1 MPFEEALLQIE
12 SIIEQIESGEIGLEQ
27 SLAEYERGVTLINHC
42 RAKLGQAQ
50 QRVQDLTKRL
60 ETADEEGSPD
70 KGEGE
75 GEDEEGR

>member
-1 MPFEEALLQIE
+1 MPFEEALGQIE

-27 SLAEYERGVTLINHC
+27 SLAEYERGVLLINHC

-60 ETADEEGSPD
+60 ETADEQGSP
-70 KGEGE
+70 
-75 GEDEEGR
+75 EDGDEDGGR